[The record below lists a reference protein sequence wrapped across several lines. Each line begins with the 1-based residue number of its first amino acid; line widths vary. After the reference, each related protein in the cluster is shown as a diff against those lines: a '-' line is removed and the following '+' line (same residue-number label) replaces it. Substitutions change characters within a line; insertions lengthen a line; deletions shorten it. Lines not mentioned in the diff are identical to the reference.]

1 MMDVAFK
8 HSQDVYAEL
17 SAKNPNWKKV
27 FEDYSKFRADQNWWF
42 RFGEARFDSFMQSQK
57 L

>member
-8 HSQDVYAEL
+8 HAQDVYAEL
-17 SAKNPNWKKV
+17 SGKNANWKKV
-27 FEDYSKFRADQNWWF
+27 YEDYAKFRADQNWWF
-42 RFGEARFDSFMQSQK
+42 RFGEARFDGFMQSQK